1 MTTQN
6 GLDALA
12 APGDAP
18 LAASPSTSAFLAFG
32 LGLLIVAALTWA
44 VWLGIRVRRSEP
56 DRPRPE
62 EQPRLPD
69 DGPVREVQERRE
81 PDEVPRDGG
90 CLTPHQLKGGGTIGS
105 RTGDDQEPR
114 RWTPG
119 SGGAFGSGGPGRT

>member
-6 GLDALA
+6 APIALA
-12 APGDAP
+12 APGGSP
-18 LAASPSTSAFLAFG
+18 LAASPSASAFLAFG

-44 VWLGIRVRRSEP
+44 VWLGIRVRRREP

-69 DGPVREVQERRE
+69 GGPVREVRERRE
-81 PDEVPRDGG
+81 PDEVPQDGG
-90 CLTPHQLKGGGTIGS
+90 SLTPHQLKGGGTVGS
-105 RTGDDQEPR
+105 KPSDDQEPR

-119 SGGAFGSGGPGRT
+119 SSGAFGSGGPGRT

>member
-6 GLDALA
+6 GIHALA
-12 APGDAP
+12 APGGAP

-44 VWLGIRVRRSEP
+44 VWLGIRVRRREP

-69 DGPVREVQERRE
+69 EGPVREVQERRE

-90 CLTPHQLKGGGTIGS
+90 RLTPHQLKGGGTIGS
-105 RTGDDQEPR
+105 RPSDDQ
-114 RWTPG
+114 
-119 SGGAFGSGGPGRT
+119 GPT